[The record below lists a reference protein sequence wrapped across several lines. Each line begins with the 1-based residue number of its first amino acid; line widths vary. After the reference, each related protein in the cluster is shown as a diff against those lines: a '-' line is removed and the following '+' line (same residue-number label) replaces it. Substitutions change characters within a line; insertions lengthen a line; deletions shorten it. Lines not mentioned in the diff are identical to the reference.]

1 MNEGGRKCPQN
12 GLFQKNAERGIIMS
26 KTKKRSKFPWK
37 IVFNVAIF
45 GLTIF
50 LIVFFVFSEGG
61 LVDLLKSGQKI
72 DQGWLM
78 LSVFVHLLNIALD
91 ATIIYLFVKQTT
103 PQVTL
108 KNALIASM
116 TGQFFCAVTPSA
128 TGGQPMQVLT
138 MSRMGIKGSNAT
150 SALVQKFLVWQFT
163 LTVYCIIAVVT
174 GIGFFAQHLD
184 PAMIVFS
191 IIGSSMQVFMIVVLL
206 LASFCK
212 PLTTRI
218 VNGFLGFLGKIH
230 LLKNVE
236 EKQKSVDEVLTS
248 FHENNKELNKNKRL
262 LVQIYVI
269 TAVQMTACF
278 LAPYCIAMSFGIECN
293 IFDMLRAQAF
303 VSMVSSLV
311 PLPGGSGAAEYCFG
325 VFFNTYF
332 TAETI
337 KSAILIW
344 RIITYYGTIAVSA
357 PFAIFREKQTL
368 TEASS
373 ASAEQSSK

>member
-1 MNEGGRKCPQN
+1 MGRS
-12 GLFQKNAERGIIMS
+12 S
-26 KTKKRSKFPWK
+26 KKKRRVPWK
-37 IVFNVAIF
+37 IIFNVAIF

-61 LVDLLKSGQKI
+61 LVDLIKNGQEI
-72 DQGWLM
+72 NQLWLI

-91 ATIIYLFVKQTT
+91 ATIIFLFLRQTT
-103 PQVTL
+103 PNVTM
-108 KNALIASM
+108 KNAVIASM

-163 LTVYCIIAVVT
+163 LAGYCVIAVVT
-174 GIGFFAQHLD
+174 GIGFFASHLD

-191 IIGSSMQVFMIVVLL
+191 VIGFSTQIFMIVVLL

-212 PLTTRI
+212 PLTTKI
-218 VNGFLGFLGKIH
+218 VNGFLDLMGKLRII
-230 LLKNVE
+230 KNID
-236 EKQKSVDEVLTS
+236 EKKKSVDDVLTS

-262 LVQIYVI
+262 LLQIYVI
-269 TAVQMTACF
+269 TIVQMTACF

-293 IFDMLRAQAF
+293 MFDMLRAQAF

-344 RIITYYGTIAVSA
+344 RTITYYGTIAVSA
-357 PFAIFREKQTL
+357 PFAIFRDKKSL
-368 TEASS
+368 TETAESLEENEVKEP
-373 ASAEQSSK
+373 AAVSAEN